1 MFFQNPRNRLAPL
14 LFLIIAQAINAQSV
28 HVEST
33 SGFDFTKLKTYSWR
47 THPVFE
53 KRPDLAEKYSVGIEL
68 IKNATNQ
75 ILMPRGFQST
85 QLDPDFYITFLLTG
99 ESRQDVEVVE
109 IGGGYGW
116 GGWYQWPSTYYSGW
130 STTLVSNYV
139 EGVLVLDIVDAKS
152 NQLVWRA
159 YCRDDVKE
167 WKNRDKNVKKTVEKA
182 LKRFPPKK

>member
-1 MFFQNPRNRLAPL
+1 MLFQRQRYRFALL
-14 LFLIIAQAINAQSV
+14 LFLILTRTVNAQSV
-28 HVEST
+28 KIEST
-33 SGFDFTKLKTYSWR
+33 SGFDFTNYKKYTWR

-53 KRPDLAEKYSVGIEL
+53 KRPELAEKYSVGIDL
-68 IKNATNQ
+68 IKNVANQ
-75 ILMPRGFQST
+75 ILMPRGFEST

-99 ESRQDVEVVE
+99 ESRQDVDVVE

-130 STTLVSNYV
+130 STTVVSNYV

-152 NQLVWRA
+152 SQLVWRA
-159 YCRDDVKE
+159 YCRDDVKD
-167 WKNRDKNVKKTVEKA
+167 WKNRDKNVKKTLEKA